1 MSYNKPIYHHEVP
14 VQVFN
19 IGKDGKPVSVPTLSG
34 RTWVI
39 SKHKTLDGLNSDR
52 FKQLQAL
59 RRLKSKSSTK
69 GNEKV
74 VFTKIYSTI
83 ETNVNIINE

>member
-1 MSYNKPIYHHEVP
+1 M
-14 VQVFN
+14 QVFN
-19 IGKDGKPVSVPTLSG
+19 IGKDGKPVPVPTRSG

-39 SKHKTLDGLNSDR
+39 SKHKTIEKLNSDR
-52 FKQLQAL
+52 FSQLKAL

-74 VFTKIYSTI
+74 VFTKIYKTI
-83 ETNVNIINE
+83 ETNVNIINEK

>member
-1 MSYNKPIYHHEVP
+1 M
-14 VQVFN
+14 FN
-19 IGKDGKPVSVPTLSG
+19 IRKDGNPASAPTLSG

-39 SKHKTLDGLNSDR
+39 SRHKTLDGLNADR

-74 VFTKIYSTI
+74 VFTKIYNTI